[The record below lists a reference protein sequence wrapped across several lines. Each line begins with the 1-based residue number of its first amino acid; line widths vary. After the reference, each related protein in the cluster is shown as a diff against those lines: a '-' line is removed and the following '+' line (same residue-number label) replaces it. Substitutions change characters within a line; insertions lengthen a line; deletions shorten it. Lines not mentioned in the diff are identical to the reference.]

1 MAYTIA
7 SPEMGTANVSSAA
20 LSELFNA
27 STEAAFRYSG
37 MGSFL
42 STWQTVL
49 SGVDRF
55 GINPLPPNHEV
66 TGLIFIT
73 RPKLNLSSMSLKQ
86 DRVLSTLN
94 TREPY
99 SFPFSIRSYLDSRF
113 ARDALNAG
121 DMMVTPFVNT
131 DLPFIIPLT
140 NCHMSS
146 GGWPD
151 FFIDTETSQGG
162 FFGEDQTIARGSDF
176 NARSYDFSLTFR
188 DIQGGYIM
196 ALFYY
201 WVYYIA
207 AQCRGLVIP
216 YPEDIYAQRLNY
228 TCSIYR
234 FVLDPSRQFITKW
247 SKATGCFPKSVPIGD
262 AFNVPTRE
270 NYIHATQEFTIPF
283 QVNHVSYMDPIV
295 FQEFNTIVQRWAGS
309 TMADSIPTATA
320 TDTFDYDANRKKS
333 RVRAPIDAYSNF
345 RGIPWINSRAGY
357 NQLDFWA
364 LPEELEDPSV
374 TIIRQLQAQTSAVM
388 PQGTEQYL
396 ASYGP
401 VGTTQLSTQAIA
413 DPPPLTSTTATTTSA
428 STTTTSATTGT
439 SNSTTLRSTAT
450 LGPSLDSQIGTG
462 TNNANW

>member
-1 MAYTIA
+1 MTYTIA
-7 SPEMGTANVSSAA
+7 TPEMGTANVSGDA
-20 LSELFNA
+20 LNNLLSA
-27 STEAAFRYSG
+27 STEASFRYSG
-37 MGSFL
+37 LGSFL

-49 SGVDRF
+49 AGVDRF
-55 GINPLPPNHEV
+55 GTNPLPPNHEV

-113 ARDALNAG
+113 ARDPLNAG

-188 DIQGGYIM
+188 DVQGGYIM

-207 AQCRGLVIP
+207 AQCRGLVVP
-216 YPEDIYAQRLNY
+216 YPEDVYAQRLNY

-262 AFNVPTRE
+262 AFNVPSRE
-270 NYIHATQEFTIPF
+270 NYIHATQEFSIPF

-295 FQEFNTIVQRWAGS
+295 FQEFNTIVQRWAGP
-309 TMADSIPTATA
+309 TMADSVPTATA
-320 TDTFDYDANRKKS
+320 TDTFDYDANRKKT
-333 RVRAPIDAYSNF
+333 RVRAPITAYSNF
-345 RGIPWINSRAGY
+345 RGIPWINARAGY

-374 TIIRQLQAQTSAVM
+374 TVIRQMQQQTTSIM
-388 PQGTEQYL
+388 PKGTQQPYV
-396 ASYGP
+396 SYGS
-401 VGTTQLSTQAIA
+401 VDTKTSDTQAIIV
-413 DPPPLTSTTATTTSA
+413 PEQSSQVTTSTTTTTSTTAP
-428 STTTTSATTGT
+428 
-439 SNSTTLRSTAT
+439 TTLTSTASVGQSLTT
-450 LGPSLDSQIGTG
+450 LVGTG
-462 TNNANW
+462 DDVANW